1 MVFWWIW
8 MVFMFLI
15 LVPSVS
21 YGWGYRRWGPP
32 YPSYF
37 QRRRA
42 QQAGLVSGERSSFN
56 HLSWGWYGD
65 FVWVMFIMVV
75 FWSFTISWWR

>member
-8 MVFMFLI
+8 MICMLLI

-21 YGWGYRRWGPP
+21 YGWGYRGWGPP
-32 YPSYF
+32 YPSYY

-42 QQAGLVSGERSSFN
+42 QQAGLGGGTSFN
-56 HLSWGWYGD
+56 HQSWGWYGD
-65 FVWVMFIMVV
+65 FVWVMFFMVI